1 MYRLFSLINT
11 YQNFFFSCRL
21 LLNVFCRSR
30 IISYLLYFTI
40 SSLKPCLLW
49 LTHQFLSSVCLTF
62 FPLIS
67 CLCRSLSISC
77 LSYPSTHFL
86 SLTCHLLSLSL
97 TYNFF
102 SFVTHLW
109 FLVFV
114 AHLSFLVIRISHLDS
129 CLLFL
134 SHWYLVFCH

>member
-1 MYRLFSLINT
+1 MSNLLLLAYQFFSPISCLSYHYLISHVPSFSLINT

-30 IISYLLYFTI
+30 IISFLLYFTI

-86 SLTCHLLSLSL
+86 SLTCHLSSLSL

-102 SFVTHLW
+102 SFVTHL
-109 FLVFV
+109 
-114 AHLSFLVIRISHLDS
+114 
-129 CLLFL
+129 
-134 SHWYLVFCH
+134 

>member
-1 MYRLFSLINT
+1 MSNLLLLAYQFFSPISCLSYHYLISHVPSFSLINT

-97 TYNFF
+97 TYNF
-102 SFVTHLW
+102 V
-109 FLVFV
+109 
-114 AHLSFLVIRISHLDS
+114 
-129 CLLFL
+129 
-134 SHWYLVFCH
+134 